1 MGLTEFFERES
12 ELEQLTALLLAARS
26 GHGQT
31 VLIKG
36 PSGIGKSL
44 LLDHC
49 AERAA
54 GLGLQVLRTRCSDL
68 TRDFDFGVV
77 RSLFETRLLR
87 ADRAERAKL
96 LQGPAS
102 LADPVFG
109 HGDASDEL
117 GVIHGL
123 YWLTVNLAESGPLAI
138 LVDDVHWADEYST
151 RFLIYLAERLVD
163 APVALIA
170 AVGSGDPGGESQLI
184 GHLWAAISSS
194 PIYPGP
200 LSEGAVHALLTAAR
214 PGIGVD
220 LSATREVMRDTGG
233 NPFLVVA
240 VAEEMGENGY
250 DPLTAPESVRRD
262 VSRRLGRLTAAS
274 RDLANVASVIGDDA
288 TLYDAVRLSGL
299 MPDQGLSA
307 AEELVT
313 AGILISAEPI
323 RFAHRL
329 VQRAIYRLLAPA
341 ERRYLHGAS
350 AELLVGKK
358 ARPEVIADHLLE
370 SGPTHEQWASAILHR
385 AGREASGRG
394 ATSTAVR
401 YLRRAVDVAYTVEPS
416 ARMLIDLGLAEAA
429 AGEPMSLDRF
439 EDALRLVTDS
449 VERNDALYS
458 LGQTLFAFGRYAD
471 AAAVFRRGTE
481 LFEGGDEQVRMRFE
495 GAAWAAEFH
504 IAPAR
509 PASLSAADGDG
520 PGDRAILAV
529 MSLHHALTVPPA
541 STAGELA
548 TRALADGAL
557 LSEQTSLGPGISL
570 ATVALL
576 HAGRLRQAQEA
587 ADAAVQDARS
597 RGARLASA
605 EASIVRSLV
614 GYARGMI
621 VDAADDARFALHA
634 LPPGENAHARTAL
647 ATLANCLGER
657 GDLAAASDVMER
669 AVKELTAPAAPVID
683 AYVYL
688 TRARLHVLARD
699 LGSAERDLVAAREL
713 IGHLEPINPS
723 ALPWR
728 SLAGVIAHRCGD
740 DERARELIDDEIR
753 LAGLFDVPVA
763 LGVALRRRALTETGD
778 RACRTF
784 REAIAALA
792 ETDAT
797 LQLAHAHAGLGRVR
811 RLAGQRASARTDLSI
826 GLDLAHRCGASGLV
840 TLLRQELLAAGA
852 RPRRHAVT
860 GIESLTPTEVLVA
873 TLAATGL
880 SNREIADQSFI
891 TRNTVAWHLRNVYR
905 KLQID
910 SRAQLPALS
919 APEPP
924 PPETE

>member
-68 TRDFDFGVV
+68 TRDFHFGVV

-170 AVGSGDPGGESQLI
+170 PVGTGEPGGKTPRT
-184 GHLWAAISSS
+184 GHLWAAISSP
-194 PIYPGP
+194 PIDPGP
-200 LSEGAVHALLTAAR
+200 LGEGAVHALLTGAR
-214 PGIGVD
+214 RGIGVD

-233 NPFLVVA
+233 NPYLVVA
-240 VAEEMGENGY
+240 VAEEVGEHG
-250 DPLTAPESVRRD
+250 DESLTAPESVRRD

-274 RDLANVASVIGDDA
+274 RDLANVASVIGDRA
-288 TLYDAVRLSGL
+288 ALYDAVRLSGL
-299 MPDQGLSA
+299 TPEQGLSA

-350 AELLVGKK
+350 ADLLVGKK

-394 ATSTAVR
+394 ATATAVR
-401 YLRRAVDVAYTVEPS
+401 YLRRAVDVAYPVEPS

-429 AGEPMSLDRF
+429 AGEPTSLDRF

-449 VERNDALYS
+449 AECVDALYS

-471 AAAVFRRGTE
+471 AAAVFRPGTE
-481 LFEGGDEQVRMRFE
+481 RFE

-576 HAGRLRQAQEA
+576 HAGRLRQAQDA

-621 VDAADDARFALHA
+621 DDAADDARFALNV

-669 AVKELTAPAAPVID
+669 AIKELTAPAAPVID

-688 TRARLHVLARD
+688 TRARLHVQARD
-699 LGSAERDLVAAREL
+699 LGSAERDLAAAREL

-753 LAGLFDVPVA
+753 LAVLFDVPVA
-763 LGVALRRRALTETGD
+763 LGVALRRRAFT
-778 RACRTF
+778 A
-784 REAIAALA
+784 
-792 ETDAT
+792 
-797 LQLAHAHAGLGRVR
+797 
-811 RLAGQRASARTDLSI
+811 
-826 GLDLAHRCGASGLV
+826 
-840 TLLRQELLAAGA
+840 
-852 RPRRHAVT
+852 
-860 GIESLTPTEVLVA
+860 
-873 TLAATGL
+873 
-880 SNREIADQSFI
+880 
-891 TRNTVAWHLRNVYR
+891 
-905 KLQID
+905 
-910 SRAQLPALS
+910 
-919 APEPP
+919 
-924 PPETE
+924 

>member
-138 LVDDVHWADEYST
+138 LVDDVHWADECST

-170 AVGSGDPGGESQLI
+170 AVGSGDPGRESQLI

-200 LSEGAVHALLTAAR
+200 LSEGAVHALLTGAR

-220 LSATREVMRDTGG
+220 VSATREVMRDTGG

-288 TLYDAVRLSGL
+288 GLYDAVRLSGL

-307 AEELVT
+307 AEDLVT

-370 SGPTHEQWASAILHR
+370 SG
-385 AGREASGRG
+385 
-394 ATSTAVR
+394 
-401 YLRRAVDVAYTVEPS
+401 
-416 ARMLIDLGLAEAA
+416 
-429 AGEPMSLDRF
+429 
-439 EDALRLVTDS
+439 
-449 VERNDALYS
+449 
-458 LGQTLFAFGRYAD
+458 
-471 AAAVFRRGTE
+471 
-481 LFEGGDEQVRMRFE
+481 
-495 GAAWAAEFH
+495 
-504 IAPAR
+504 
-509 PASLSAADGDG
+509 
-520 PGDRAILAV
+520 
-529 MSLHHALTVPPA
+529 
-541 STAGELA
+541 
-548 TRALADGAL
+548 
-557 LSEQTSLGPGISL
+557 
-570 ATVALL
+570 
-576 HAGRLRQAQEA
+576 
-587 ADAAVQDARS
+587 
-597 RGARLASA
+597 
-605 EASIVRSLV
+605 
-614 GYARGMI
+614 
-621 VDAADDARFALHA
+621 
-634 LPPGENAHARTAL
+634 
-647 ATLANCLGER
+647 
-657 GDLAAASDVMER
+657 
-669 AVKELTAPAAPVID
+669 
-683 AYVYL
+683 
-688 TRARLHVLARD
+688 
-699 LGSAERDLVAAREL
+699 
-713 IGHLEPINPS
+713 
-723 ALPWR
+723 
-728 SLAGVIAHRCGD
+728 
-740 DERARELIDDEIR
+740 
-753 LAGLFDVPVA
+753 
-763 LGVALRRRALTETGD
+763 
-778 RACRTF
+778 
-784 REAIAALA
+784 
-792 ETDAT
+792 
-797 LQLAHAHAGLGRVR
+797 
-811 RLAGQRASARTDLSI
+811 
-826 GLDLAHRCGASGLV
+826 
-840 TLLRQELLAAGA
+840 
-852 RPRRHAVT
+852 
-860 GIESLTPTEVLVA
+860 
-873 TLAATGL
+873 
-880 SNREIADQSFI
+880 
-891 TRNTVAWHLRNVYR
+891 
-905 KLQID
+905 
-910 SRAQLPALS
+910 
-919 APEPP
+919 
-924 PPETE
+924 